1 MATTYGMDP
10 SRPTPAVPE
19 SEIDMAFVRSS
30 GPGGQN
36 VNKTSTK
43 AQLRWNV
50 GASQAFTEEQK
61 TAIRSFAGGRLTDAD
76 EIVLASDAERSQ
88 PQNRAEVIRRLQLL
102 VASALAP
109 KKARKPTK
117 VSKTQKRKRLSDK
130 RRVSEKKSFRRPPS
144 SE

>member
-1 MATTYGMDP
+1 MATIDP
-10 SRPTPAVPE
+10 HMVPSLVPE
-19 SEIDMAFVRSS
+19 HEIDMAFVRSS

-50 GASQAFTEEQK
+50 GASQAFTDDQK
-61 TAIRSFAGGRLTDAD
+61 SAIRAFAGGRLTDAD

-88 PQNRAEVIRRLQLL
+88 PQNKAEVIRRLQQL
-102 VASALAP
+102 VAAALAP

-117 VSKTQKRKRLSDK
+117 VSKSQKRRRLHDK
-130 RRVSEKKSFRRPPS
+130 RAVSEKKSSRRPPS
-144 SE
+144 DD